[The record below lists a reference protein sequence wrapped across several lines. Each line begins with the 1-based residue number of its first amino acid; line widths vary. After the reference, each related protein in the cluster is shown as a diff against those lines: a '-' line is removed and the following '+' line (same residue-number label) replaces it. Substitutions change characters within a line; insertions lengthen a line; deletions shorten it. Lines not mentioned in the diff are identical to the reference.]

1 MSKNVA
7 SAGAGQS
14 ADEAAV
20 LENLSIDDIIGEAYD
35 EVEAAAGD
43 DGDDEKAATGDDK
56 AAAEAGTSGDDNA
69 AGDATAAA
77 AENQDGTKAGEPE
90 PLKPLDHWSAD
101 DKATFSKLSRDGQEW
116 MIKRSKEMDRGFND
130 KLKQIAEEK
139 EQLADVRQ
147 RSKQIDEILSPLRA
161 HYNAQGLDDTG
172 AIRQLAAWYHG
183 LQTNPVQTFRQLAQ
197 FYNVNLAQLNEQADE
212 YVDPAIVKL
221 QQELGGTRQTLE
233 QLQQQAQQE
242 RHAATVR
249 QIQDFAQ
256 AKDEQGNLLRPH
268 FDALAP
274 DITMLLQK
282 GIATSLDDAYTKAV
296 AWRPELRATAAPA
309 PAPAAA
315 PAPAPAPAST
325 ADRARKA
332 KLAASGM
339 RSSTAQTNAQEFD
352 SWEDAVSAA
361 VGEN

>member
-35 EVEAAAGD
+35 EVEAAAAGD

-56 AAAEAGTSGDDNA
+56 AAAEAGGDDDA
-69 AGDATAAA
+69 AVEAAAA
-77 AENQDGTKAGEPE
+77 AENQDGAKAGEPE
-90 PLKPLDHWSAD
+90 SLKPLDHWSAD

-116 MIKRSKEMDRGFND
+116 MIKRSKEMDRGFN
-130 KLKQIAEEK
+130 EK
-139 EQLADVRQ
+139 MEQLADVRQ

-183 LQTNPVQTFRQLAQ
+183 LQTNPAQTFRQLAQ

-274 DITMLLQK
+274 DITMFLQK

-339 RSSTAQTNAQEFD
+339 RSSTAQTNAQEFE
-352 SWEDAVSAA
+352 SWEAAVSAA